1 MGVPFQLPSPP
12 PHHGAA
18 ASRAPPAGT
27 PASRLRSH
35 IPRGTPGRAS
45 TGRCHA
51 MGRQR
56 CSDSRLALGQGL
68 ACEQGRLR
76 APPPGLRRD
85 WKKPNAIPRLSR
97 RPRQGGGGGGGAR
110 PSENPSEPQP
120 PRSGGPEVA
129 RAANSGVDGG
139 QSQGRGLGVPVLLMG
154 DGTAVGEWG
163 GRESG
168 EYPQGGGLGSPPH
181 PRGPVASTWVCS
193 FISAS
198 LSRVGLSP
206 SLPWQAGL
214 GGSHPR

>member
-1 MGVPFQLPSPP
+1 
-12 PHHGAA
+12 
-18 ASRAPPAGT
+18 
-27 PASRLRSH
+27 
-35 IPRGTPGRAS
+35 
-45 TGRCHA
+45 

-56 CSDSRLALGQGL
+56 RSDSRLALGQGL
-68 ACEQGRLR
+68 ACEQGRPR
-76 APPPGLRRD
+76 APPPGLRRDWKRRD

-97 RPRQGGGGGGGAR
+97 RPRQGGGGGGGGGAR

-120 PRSGGPEVA
+120 PRS
-129 RAANSGVDGG
+129 ANSGVDGG

-181 PRGPVASTWVCS
+181 SRGPVASTWVCS

-214 GGSHPR
+214 GGLTHDDLGLSPSSV